1 MSATVPPHSS
11 AEHRAA
17 IHRYLHELNSQWGN
31 IVGVSCFTAVLREA
45 RHLAG
50 RDRDD
55 GILLANVP
63 DEDRAEWAAVLMYLI
78 LLEQLG
84 EVLRRKG
91 TRTPKDSE
99 NTLMRALRLWA
110 PTVKKSHADA
120 LRALRNAVAHDFGL
134 TSRDR
139 SKKRHH
145 RKFALS
151 STGALVVLPAR
162 RWNGEYGKADDKK
175 VGLKKNRGGGVRVN
189 VRAVGDLVE
198 SVVATVRANEP
209 DLRLNLHPDEVTT
222 RFGFS
227 IV

>member
-1 MSATVPPHSS
+1 MSATVPPHKT
-11 AEHRAA
+11 AAHRAA
-17 IHRYLHELNSQWGN
+17 INRYLHELNSQWGN
-31 IVGVSCFTAVLREA
+31 VVGVSCFTAVLREA
-45 RHLAG
+45 RLLAG
-50 RDRDD
+50 RDLDNGTLRDD
-55 GILLANVP
+55 VP
-63 DEDRAEWAAVLMYLI
+63 DEIRAEWAALLMYLI

-91 TRTPKDSE
+91 TRAPKGNE
-99 NTLMRALRLWA
+99 NTLMRALQLWA

-120 LRALRNAVAHDFGL
+120 LRALRNALAHDFGL

-139 SKKRHH
+139 TKKRNH

-151 STGALVVLPAR
+151 ETGALVVLPAR
-162 RWNGEYGKADDKK
+162 RWNGEYGKTEDKK
-175 VGLKKNRGGGVRVN
+175 IGLKKNRGRAVRIN

-198 SVVATVRANEP
+198 NVVTTARANEP
-209 DLRLNLHPDEVTT
+209 DLRLNLHPDEVNT